1 MANTHKLTGR
11 TVVLKE
17 IAAFSLA
24 DGEDLDTR
32 VNEEINKA
40 NAEGRLDQIATNV
53 GLPPFAVSTIGE
65 GENLTG
71 GENIIGH
78 EIYSPYGE
86 PLSGRSYRIEP
97 VAENFVA
104 LAIEEGVEERPI
116 GVFENRGVAETVA
129 IFWRNGHLVLD
140 Q

>member
-1 MANTHKLTGR
+1 MSNNHKLTAR
-11 TVVLKE
+11 TVVLTE

-24 DGEDLDTR
+24 DGEDLNTR
-32 VNEEINKA
+32 VSEEISKA
-40 NAEGRLDQIATNV
+40 HNEGRLTQVATNV
-53 GLPPFAVSTIGE
+53 GLPPFAVSIVGE

-71 GENIIGH
+71 GQNVIGH

-97 VAENFVA
+97 VADNFVA
-104 LAIEEGVEERPI
+104 IAIEEGVEERPI
-116 GVFENRGVAETVA
+116 GVFANRSVAETVA
-129 IFWRNGHLVLD
+129 VFWRNGHLVLD